1 MIVLIA
7 LLIAI
12 GLVLFASTLGGRY
25 GMFHQITMELVGPVQ
40 KGFTKLS
47 SGVEVLWK
55 DYIALIDVR
64 DENRRL
70 KALLETYD
78 EKLARYR
85 EAYATY
91 LHLEEELEFRR
102 TADFPPLTA
111 RVIGRDPSF
120 WFQTIIVDRGENDGV
135 IEGMVAL
142 NAKGV
147 VGQVIHVAPN
157 YCKILLANAPSSAID
172 VIVQKNRVRGILK
185 GAGESGYVLHYVLR
199 NADVAVG
206 DMIVTAGIGGI
217 FSSGIPVGT
226 VQSVHRKQRGMF
238 LEVRVQPSVDFQRLE
253 MLHIN
258 LSLQQ
263 SVAPGKIVP

>member
-1 MIVLIA
+1 MIA
-7 LLIAI
+7 LLFVI
-12 GLVLFASTLGGRY
+12 GLVLFASNLGGRY
-25 GMFHQITMELVGPVQ
+25 GMLHQVTMELVGPVQ

-47 SGVEVLWK
+47 SGIEVLWQ
-55 DYIALIDVR
+55 DYLALINVR
-64 DENRRL
+64 QENRRL

-78 EKLARYR
+78 RKLAHYR

-91 LHLEEELEFRR
+91 LHLEEELAFREMV
-102 TADFPPLTA
+102 DFPPLTA

-142 NAKGV
+142 NAKGI

-185 GAGESGYVLHYVLR
+185 GAGQNGYMLHYVLK

-206 DMIVTAGIGGI
+206 DMIVTAGIGGV
-217 FSSGIPVGT
+217 FSSGIPAGT
-226 VQSVHRKQRGMF
+226 VQSVHRKERGMF
-238 LEVRVQPSVDFQRLE
+238 LEIRVKPTVDFQRLE
-253 MLHIN
+253 IVQIN

-263 SVAPGKIVP
+263 SLAPGKIVP